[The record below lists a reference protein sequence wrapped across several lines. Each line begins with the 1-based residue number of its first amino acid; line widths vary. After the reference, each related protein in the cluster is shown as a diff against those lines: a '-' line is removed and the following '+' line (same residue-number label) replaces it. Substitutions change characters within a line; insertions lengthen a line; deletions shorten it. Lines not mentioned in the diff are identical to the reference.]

1 MNSQLPNFE
10 IFSNLKNICGKIIE
24 NPKDLDGIRQL
35 NVMVETF
42 TESFMKIV
50 EPTILATLYPF
61 ITSNTKNG
69 ISFSCKEKQIVIDI
83 LRNVFEKSTVSQLNL
98 FFNIYSFL
106 LFEIYD
112 HKKHTVLP
120 VSEEYKLSIMKCTKA
135 LAKSVTTELVSEL
148 YTKAHV
154 PKLCQMLHVTIEIAK
169 TEQLKSL
176 RIAAMECIMCLARVY
191 EDEDFMDVVIRK
203 QVAEVFLFFLPGIAT
218 GLKQIALEDE
228 KIGHAVPVMALRA
241 WGRITTLLMQD
252 YNASTTTFE
261 ISELQRQL
269 EMTEESNSVKKK
281 WTTNEDIVKHVE
293 SVKLSSQWYRDNDKK
308 MQHLVIAFTKL
319 THHSH
324 QKVRFELVEMCR
336 IILENCLRTMPLCSS
351 HLIEIVITLTEDED
365 LIVSK
370 NSYAILNNIS
380 NSLSSDRF
388 KLLLESLED
397 GFSTGIKSL
406 PRKFNGID
414 EQEQMASL
422 NLLIG
427 YLNLFGQHKLN
438 QVLLTPNCL
447 NQLLMTL
454 IHISELEKSGLGMV
468 EEYSIKGLDPKEK
481 SDCPWKKFCHF
492 QDDQVRI
499 KLEKLCSLL
508 GNFGIFRMVS
518 DYLLDIIVCD
528 ATHRKEAIFILN
540 ETITGVDVD
549 ENNIRIIKSIINIY
563 TDPIYCQ
570 LPLTVSVDDYGNQ
583 ITLAQAQH
591 NAIQVSLLIDGI
603 GKMAVILKDNF
614 HQFMLKILY
623 IVLERAGSSHYLVR
637 LAGLSALK
645 DITFSCG
652 YSNVTELITQNI
664 DYFSFHIERR
674 LKKSENKENV
684 LGVFS
689 VVLQYSTM
697 DVLEYLS
704 YTVQKVLVQSCDKYK
719 ETNIKVYLEV
729 FKVFVKSLRR
739 WLNIQVREDPIIS
752 KAEKNK
758 IEEEFKVT
766 GVNEEILDDNFSDD
780 IMGKTAEEMYEEDMK
795 KKLEDLEKENDIPEV
810 KEYEK
815 PEPPLHIK
823 ITVLILQRSLN
834 FLPSKDRL
842 IKLSVLEILSNA
854 LEIIRDWEDELL
866 PIVHQIW
873 SPLVQRFKEHNE
885 PLIINLSF
893 QLLEILARLSKEFI
907 RMRTSKEVLPDILIV
922 LEKLSKDSYL
932 KDKGSVYRYSQSY
945 KLQVTILERLGKILI
960 YLDVSEENMIKALN
974 CVRIYLSNKQPL
986 PLQTAAIAFF
996 NILAK
1001 YDHELVS
1008 KNINCWKLSDEF
1020 DQNMNTIISAINI
1033 SDNND
1038 KDLNLVPVTS

>member
-1 MNSQLPNFE
+1 MISELPNFE
-10 IFSNLKNICGKIIE
+10 IFSDLKNICGKIIE
-24 NPKDLDGIRQL
+24 NPKDLDSIRQL
-35 NVMVETF
+35 NVMVEKF

-50 EPTILATLYPF
+50 QPTIVATLYPF
-61 ITSNTKNG
+61 ITSNAKKE

-83 LRNVFEKSTVSQLNL
+83 LRNVFEKSTISQVNL

-112 HKKHTVLP
+112 HMKHTVLP
-120 VSEEYKLSIMKCTKA
+120 MSEEYKLSIMKCTKA
-135 LAKSVTTELVSEL
+135 LAKSVTSELVSEL
-148 YTKAHV
+148 YTKVNV
-154 PKLCQMLHVTIEIAK
+154 PKLSQMLHVTIEIAK

-176 RIAAMECIMCLARVY
+176 RITAIECIMCVARVY
-191 EDEDFMDVVIRK
+191 GDEDFMDIVIRK
-203 QVAEVFLFFLPGIAT
+203 QVAEVFLFFLPGIAS

-228 KIGHAVPVMALRA
+228 KIGHTVPVMALRA
-241 WGRITTLLMQD
+241 WGRIVTLLMQD
-252 YNASTTTFE
+252 YNNSTTTFE
-261 ISELQRQL
+261 ITELQKQL
-269 EMTEESNSVKKK
+269 EMTDQSSSIKKK

-293 SVKLSSQWYRDNDKK
+293 SVNLSSQWYRENDKN
-308 MQHLVIAFTKL
+308 MQHLVIAFIRL

-324 QKVRFELVEMCR
+324 QKVRSELVEMCR
-336 IILENCLRTMPLCSS
+336 IILENCLSTMPLSSS

-365 LIVSK
+365 LTVSED
-370 NSYAILNNIS
+370 SHAILANIS
-380 NSLSSDRF
+380 NSFSSD
-388 KLLLESLED
+388 KLKSLLESLED
-397 GFSTGIKSL
+397 GFITGIKSL

-414 EQEQMASL
+414 EQEQIASL

-427 YLNLFGQHKLN
+427 YLNVFGQHKLN
-438 QVLLTPNCL
+438 QVLLTPNYL

-468 EEYSIKGLDPKEK
+468 EEYSIKGLDPKDK

-492 QDDQVRI
+492 QDDRVRI

-508 GNFGIFRMVS
+508 GHFGIFRMVS

-528 ATHRKEAIFILN
+528 AAHRKEAIFILN
-540 ETITGVDVD
+540 ETISGVDID
-549 ENNIRIIKSIINIY
+549 KDSIKIIKNIVNIY
-563 TDPIYCQ
+563 ADPTYCQ
-570 LPLTVSVDDYGNQ
+570 LPLTASVDDYGNQ

-603 GKMAVILKDNF
+603 GKMAVILKDHF

-645 DITFSCG
+645 DVTLSCG
-652 YSNVTELITQNI
+652 YSNVTELISQNI

-704 YTVQKVLVQSCDKYK
+704 YTVQKVLIQSCDKYK
-719 ETNIKVYLEV
+719 ESNIKVYLEV
-729 FKVFVKSLRR
+729 FKVFVKSLKR
-739 WLNIQVREDPIIS
+739 WLNIQIREDPIIS
-752 KAEKNK
+752 KAKK
-758 IEEEFKVT
+758 AKMEEEFKVT
-766 GVNEEILDDNFSDD
+766 SVNDEIDDNFSDD

-795 KKLEDLEKENDIPEV
+795 KKLEDLEKENEVPEI

-834 FLPSKDRL
+834 FLPSKDRA
-842 IKLSVLEILSNA
+842 IKLLVLEILSNA

-873 SPLVQRFKEHNE
+873 SPLVQRFKEYNE
-885 PLIINLSF
+885 SLIINLSF
-893 QLLEILARLSKEFI
+893 QLLETLARLSKEFI

-922 LEKLSKDSYL
+922 LEKLSRDSYL
-932 KDKGSVYRYSQSY
+932 KDKGSIYRYSQSY
-945 KLQVTILERLGKILI
+945 KLQVTILERFGKILI

-974 CVRIYLSNKQPL
+974 CVRIYLSDRQPA
-986 PLQTAAIAFF
+986 PLQNAAIAFF
-996 NILAK
+996 EILAK
-1001 YDHELVS
+1001 YDQELII
-1008 KNINCWKLSDEF
+1008 KNVNSWKLSEGF
-1020 DQNMNTIISAINI
+1020 DKNIKMIISRINT
-1033 SDNND
+1033 SDNSN
-1038 KDLNLVPVTS
+1038 KD